1 MRRLTCS
8 RPDGDPMS
16 GTGRPADDRLIVGL
30 MSGSS
35 VDGVDAALVTT
46 SGCCDE
52 LTFRLEAFECIPFDT
67 ATREEILALFEY
79 ETATVDKVCI
89 ANAVLAD
96 WFAEAVENVVA
107 AGRRSPR
114 DLDLI
119 GVWPQ
124 MVYHLPTRTNPFT
137 WRGQERGA
145 CLQLGDISAIA
156 ERVGVTT
163 VGGFCARDIAAGGN
177 GAPLTGF
184 GDFAVFRQPGK
195 GRVIQNIGGI
205 ANANFIPAGA
215 RPSDVLGFDTGPGN
229 MVIDAVVS
237 DVTRGE
243 HRYDPDG
250 RMAARGT
257 ADPRF
262 LAALLDDPFIAKE
275 PPKAAGRED
284 FGAGYVR
291 RVLAGAK
298 ARGVSGYDLI
308 ATVTALTVES
318 IASSYERFFAPRG
331 EIDEAIVGGGGA
343 RNRTLLALLRERL
356 TCPVIIDDD
365 LGVPSFAKEAL
376 YMALLANE
384 TVRGHA
390 NNFPSVTGARRDV
403 VMGLVALGQG
413 WSCRDD
419 RQG

>member
-1 MRRLTCS
+1 MRRLTAYLPPRGDLMS
-8 RPDGDPMS
+8 R
-16 GTGRPADDRLIVGL
+16 TGRSGDERLIVGL

-35 VDGVDAALVTT
+35 LDGIDAALVAT
-46 SGCCDE
+46 SGCCDD
-52 LTFRLEAFECIPFDT
+52 LTFRLEAFECVPFDS
-67 ATREEILALFEY
+67 ATRAELLGLYEY
-79 ETATVDKVCI
+79 ATATVDKVCI

-96 WFAEAVENVVA
+96 LFADAIRKVVA
-107 AGRRSPR
+107 AGQGSLP
-114 DLDLI
+114 DVDLI

-124 MVYHLPTRTNPFT
+124 MVYHLPTRTNPFS
-137 WRGQERGA
+137 WRGQNRGA

-156 ERVGVTT
+156 ERTAITT

-184 GDFAVFRQPGK
+184 GDFAVFHRPGT

-205 ANANFIPAGA
+205 ANANFIPRDA
-215 RPSDVLGFDTGPGN
+215 RRSDVVGFDTGPGN

-237 DVTRGE
+237 VVTEGK
-243 HRYDPDG
+243 HHYDPDG

-257 ADPRF
+257 VDNEF
-262 LAALLDDPFIAKE
+262 LTALLDNPFIAKE

-284 FGAGYVR
+284 FGADYLRRILAEAEARDVR
-291 RVLAGAK
+291 GD
-298 ARGVSGYDLI
+298 DLI

-318 IASSYERFFAPRG
+318 IVSSYERFFAPWG
-331 EIDEAIVGGGGA
+331 EIDEVIVGGGGA
-343 RNRTLLALLRERL
+343 RNLTLLGLLRDRL
-356 TCPVIIDDD
+356 QCSVMTDDE

-390 NNFPSVTGARRDV
+390 NNFPSVTGADHDV
-403 VMGLVALGQG
+403 VMGLVALGKG
-413 WSCRDD
+413 WSCSH
-419 RQG
+419 GS

>member
-1 MRRLTCS
+1 MRRPACS
-8 RPDGDPMS
+8 APGGDLMIKAARR
-16 GTGRPADDRLIVGL
+16 GDERLIVGL

-35 VDGVDAALVTT
+35 LDGVDAALVSTR
-46 SGCCDE
+46 GCCDN
-52 LTFRLEAFECIPFDT
+52 LTFRLEAFECIPFDA
-67 ATREEILALFEY
+67 ATRAELLALYDY

-96 WFAEAVENVVA
+96 WFADA
-107 AGRRSPR
+107 AGQAVASGKRLLA
-114 DLDLI
+114 DTDLI

-137 WRGQERGA
+137 WRGQDRGA

-156 ERVGVTT
+156 ERTGVTT
-163 VGGFCARDIAAGGN
+163 VGGFCARDLAAGGN

-184 GDFAVFRQPGK
+184 GDFAVFRHPGK

-205 ANANFIPAGA
+205 ANANFIPRDAQ
-215 RPSDVLGFDTGPGN
+215 RSDVMGFDTGPGN

-237 DVTRGE
+237 VVTGGE

-250 RMAARGT
+250 QMAARGT
-257 ADPRF
+257 ADRQL
-262 LAALLDDPFIAKE
+262 LAALMDNPFISKE

-284 FGAGYVR
+284 FGAGYLR
-291 RVLAGAK
+291 YVLAEAQE
-298 ARGVSGYDLI
+298 RGVSGDDLV

-318 IASSYERFFAPRG
+318 IASSYERFFQPRG
-331 EIDEAIVGGGGA
+331 EVDEVIVGGGGA
-343 RNRTLLALLRERL
+343 RNRTLLALLRDRL
-356 TCPVIIDDD
+356 QCPVMVDDD

-403 VMGLVALGQG
+403 VMGLVALGTG
-413 WSCRDD
+413 WSCDD
-419 RQG
+419 STD